1 MLRSPKGRAPCLTAQ
16 GAAFQQTLRNNPVP
30 ELIGSAVRNVALYF
44 AKFLITSYTS
54 ILPPLLPVMM
64 REMNLSLTQAGGLVS
79 FFSLFNSILQ
89 PLLGWVEDRLGYH
102 RFLCLAPLWVG
113 LFLGALGFAVD
124 FGSLAIFLF
133 LAGIGICAFH
143 PASFAAV
150 KGFSPENRPVIIS
163 FLLMAA
169 SLGFVAGPSLVTL
182 CIDQFGMGRLY
193 LISIPGLLATVALF
207 AIIPQSRDR
216 RHPAKGFD
224 YPVAKIIGPIFPFFL
239 FALAVSIT
247 AMNLYSFVPIYLKQ
261 KGASVGAAGLFLS
274 VFSLGCALGP
284 LAGSLAA
291 KRIGSPRVM
300 ALSALLSAPSL
311 LLFIG
316 VQPAGTLQAVIF
328 FFLGLFLMLPFSI
341 LIGMAQER
349 VPQYVGTVS
358 SFLGGFVWGCGG
370 VLVILFAGLAERIGI
385 EWLLGGLVLFPLFS
399 LALVLTAP
407 ALRVQAPQGG

>member
-16 GAAFQQTLRNNPVP
+16 GAAFQQTLGNDPVP
-30 ELIGSAVRNVALYF
+30 ELIGIAVRNVALYF
-44 AKFLITSYTS
+44 AKFLITAYTS
-54 ILPPLLPVMM
+54 ILPPLLPVLM
-64 REMNLSLTQAGGLVS
+64 RDMNLSLTQAGGLVS

-89 PLLGWVEDRLGYH
+89 PVFGWAEDRLGYR
-102 RFLCLAPLWVG
+102 RFLCLSPLWIG
-113 LFLGALGFAVD
+113 LFLGALGFAAD
-124 FGSLAIFLF
+124 FGSLALFLF

-150 KGFSPENRPVIIS
+150 KGFDAANRSVIIS

-169 SLGFVAGPSLVTL
+169 SLGFVAGPTLVTL
-182 CIDQFGMGRLY
+182 FIAHFGLEKLY
-193 LISIPGLLATVALF
+193 FIAIPGVLATVALF
-207 AIIPQSRDR
+207 AIISPSRDER
-216 RHPAKGFD
+216 PRAKSFD

-247 AMNLYSFVPIYLKQ
+247 AMNLYSFVPIFLKQ
-261 KGASVGAAGLFLS
+261 SGASVGAAGVFLS

-291 KRIGSPRVM
+291 KRVGRFRVL
-300 ALSALLSAPSL
+300 ALSAILSAPSL
-311 LLFIG
+311 LLFLL
-316 VQPAGTLQAVIF
+316 VPPAGAGQAVVF

-349 VPQYVGTVS
+349 APRYVGTVS

-370 VLVILFAGLAERIGI
+370 VLVIVFARAAEMIGI
-385 EWLLGGLVLFPLFS
+385 EWLLRGLVLFPLFS

-407 ALRVQAPQGG
+407 SLRAQNPQSG